1 MGKLTL
7 EIDSLKVES
16 FETRD
21 EHRGQAA
28 HGTFYETCGCTV
40 ADCDTREPVC

>member
-16 FETRD
+16 FETGD
-21 EHRGQAA
+21 EHHGQAA
-28 HGTFYETCGCTV
+28 QGTFWETCGGSPNCETF
-40 ADCDTREPVC
+40 EPYC

>member
-21 EHRGQAA
+21 AHRVQTLR
-28 HGTFYETCGCTV
+28 GTFWETCGCTPT
-40 ADCDTREPVC
+40 CETREPYC

>member
-16 FETRD
+16 FEIAD
-21 EHRGQAA
+21 EPRRQAA
-28 HGTFYETCGCTV
+28 HGTFWETCGCTLT
-40 ADCDTREPVC
+40 CETREPYC